1 MIVACRERQGHKA
14 TLMNPR
20 LIGVILMISAA
31 PLHGPDPQPSTVAL
45 KADAQNVVKIIRGD
59 KLKTQTYCEIAELSD
74 RMDEEQDTK
83 KADELSQKIAE
94 LEGKLGPEYVA
105 LLGAM
110 NDIDPDSKDGQEI
123 GSMFEAL
130 DRLCEK

>member
-1 MIVACRERQGHKA
+1 LLLAVSGKA
-14 TLMNPR
+14 KKRLLMNPR

-31 PLHGPDPQPSTVAL
+31 PLHGPDPQPSTVEL

-74 RMDEEQDTK
+74 RMDEEQDAK

-94 LEGKLGPEYVA
+94 LEGKLGPEYVT

-110 NDIDPDSKDGQEI
+110 NDIDPVSKDGQEI

>member
-1 MIVACRERQGHKA
+1 MIVARRERQGHKE
-14 TLMNPR
+14 TSYEPKVDRRDFDDLGR
-20 LIGVILMISAA
+20 AA
-31 PLHGPDPQPSTVAL
+31 APDPQPSTVEL

-83 KADELSQKIAE
+83 KTEELSQKIVE
-94 LEGKLGPEYVA
+94 LEGKLGPEYVT

-110 NDIDPDSKDGQEI
+110 NDIDPVSKDGQEI

>member
-1 MIVACRERQGHKA
+1 
-14 TLMNPR
+14 MNPR

-31 PLHGPDPQPSTVAL
+31 PLHGPDPQPSTVEL
-45 KADAQNVVKIIRGD
+45 KADAQNVIKIISGD
-59 KLKTQTYCEIAELSD
+59 KLKTKAYCEIVELSD

-83 KADELSQKIAE
+83 KTEELSQKIVE

-105 LLGAM
+105 LLGTL
-110 NDIDPDSKDGQEI
+110 NDIDPNSKDGQEI

-130 DRLCEK
+130 DRFCEK